1 MLDLLLAP
9 AGRYPLPV
17 FRRWGQEVRQAAVS
31 SPRLHI
37 IRLPVDDEH
46 LFLGQQQVAVVVAEV
61 VGVALLGPVD
71 MGEVP
76 EIEPR
81 LLQHLPPEGGLFR
94 IASPHYL

>member
-17 FRRWGQEVRQAAVS
+17 FRRWGQEVRQACVS

-37 IRLPVDDEH
+37 GLAIDDEH
-46 LFLGQQQVAVVVAEV
+46 LFLAQQQVAVVVEEV
-61 VGVALLGPVD
+61 VGVAGLGTVQVD
-71 MGEVP
+71 QVP
-76 EIEPR
+76 EIEAG